1 MPNFTKQ
8 AIKASFMKLL
18 NEQPLSKISV
28 RSIVEDCGI
37 NRNSF
42 YYHFQDIPTLL
53 GEIVREYV
61 DELIEKYPTVK
72 QAVLFLLFSFICG
85 TTQMIITFALPAI
98 LRAISPE
105 TMGPGT
111 GFDFFVFRYTK
122 PGLGEFIGFLVGSIW
137 GQTLT
142 FILNRKKTFNVPD
155 HVAFRAIAYTVMAVL
170 IVIMQTAIGGGI
182 STGFKNAFPK
192 ANDSLIAV
200 YNLIGQVVAGIAA
213 LVVSFLGNKF
223 FIMRQ
228 WKSKKPASVESEA
241 IIDGEAQAEAA
252 ATEENDKE

>member
-1 MPNFTKQ
+1 MEE
-8 AIKASFMKLL
+8 
-18 NEQPLSKISV
+18 NENKVIESSAT
-28 RSIVEDCGI
+28 DCGECACKKKAGKKEKEPSPFAGI
-37 NRNSF
+37 KEQKGLKAKIKF
-42 YYHFQDIPTLL
+42 FFEVL
-53 GEIVREYV
+53 
-61 DELIEKYPTVK
+61 EKYPTVK

-111 GFDFFVFRYTK
+111 GFDFFVFYYTQ

-228 WKSKKPASVESEA
+228 WKSKKPASVEGEA

-252 ATEENDKE
+252 TTEENDKE